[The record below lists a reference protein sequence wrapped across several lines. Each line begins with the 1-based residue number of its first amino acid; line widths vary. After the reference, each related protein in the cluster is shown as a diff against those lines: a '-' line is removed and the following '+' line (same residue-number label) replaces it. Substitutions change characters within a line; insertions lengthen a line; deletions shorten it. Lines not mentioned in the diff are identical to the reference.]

1 MENKDILIEQY
12 LEGTLTGAA
21 LEAFQQQLQTD
32 QELQLTLALQRQG
45 RALLGEKGIPKED
58 AFLQILSAQT
68 AKHFAPETPMETNK
82 PASDAKRRRVIALRR
97 FSIAAVGLL
106 VLFAGLKWYA
116 VRYYQTPAIL
126 AHYYTPASTPATLSG
141 NTYGLREAYTAYRNK
156 QYESAL
162 RSFGAVPAGDP
173 QYAEALLF
181 SGYAYYESGQYAQAV
196 SAFGRVIQTGDVRFV
211 HNAEWHRL
219 LAALAENP
227 NSDQAKGY
235 LKAIQSDAS
244 HPFNQEAN
252 SLARELKSP
261 FRNLAG

>member
-1 MENKDILIEQY
+1 MENKDVLIEQY
-12 LEGTLTGAA
+12 LEGTLTGAE
-21 LEAFQQQLQTD
+21 LKAFQLQLQTD
-32 QELQLTLALQRQG
+32 QELQLTLALHRQG

-68 AKHFAPETPMETNK
+68 AKHFAAETQQEANK
-82 PASDAKRRRVIALRR
+82 PVSDMRRRRLVALRR
-97 FSIAAVGLL
+97 FSIAAMGLL

-126 AHYYTPASTPATLSG
+126 AQYYAPASTPATLSG
-141 NTYGLREAYTAYRNK
+141 NTYGLREAYAAYRNK
-156 QYESAL
+156 QYEAAL

-181 SGYAYYESGQYAQAV
+181 SGYAYYESGKYAQAV
-196 SAFGRVIQTGDVRFV
+196 AAFGQVVQTGDVRFV

-219 LAALAENP
+219 LAAIAEDP
-227 NSDQAKGY
+227 NSDQAKAY
-235 LKAIQSDAS
+235 LKAIQSDTS
-244 HPFNQEAN
+244 HPFNKEAN
-252 SLARELKSP
+252 SLAEELKSP